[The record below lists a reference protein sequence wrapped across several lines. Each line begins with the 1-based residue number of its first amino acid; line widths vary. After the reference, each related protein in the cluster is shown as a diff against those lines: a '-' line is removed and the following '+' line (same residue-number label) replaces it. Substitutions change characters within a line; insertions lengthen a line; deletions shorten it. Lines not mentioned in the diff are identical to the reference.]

1 MIREIFNKLVLD
13 FQKVSRNNG
22 FNNDVK
28 IVTTKNITLDKLN
41 VGNTPAIELFM
52 ISNEIIPYDGV
63 KYHRMEIGVF
73 VYFMIEKSLGLENR
87 IFDTSISIIEDM
99 QDLLNLDLDVYKLAG
114 VESFYLNQIMPFSSD
129 DDNLGIIFL
138 KYNLNYIN

>member
-1 MIREIFNKLVLD
+1 MIRDIFNKLVLD

-28 IVTTKNITLDKLN
+28 IVTTKSITLDKLN
-41 VGNTPAIELFM
+41 IGNTPAVELFM
-52 ISNEIIPYDGV
+52 ISNEITPYDGV

-73 VYFMIEKSLGLENR
+73 VYFMIEKSLGEENR
-87 IFDTSISIIEDM
+87 IFDTSINIIEDM
-99 QDLLNLDLDVYKLAG
+99 QDLLNLDLDIYKLAG
-114 VESFYLNQIMPFSSD
+114 VENFYLNQIMPFSSD